1 MQKIVKVESN
11 KDPSVR
17 KKAGGMFGK
26 LAFGKD
32 SKRAGDDSLMD
43 RYLLKKTEDEFT

>member
-1 MQKIVKVESN
+1 LQKIVKVEHS
-11 KDPSVR
+11 KDPAVR

-32 SKRAGDDSLMD
+32 PKKAGDDSLMD
-43 RYLLKKTEDEFT
+43 RYLLNKTED